1 MINESIFDRA
11 SKAAEGSK
19 NERSF
24 LLDMERCKNAIDM
37 CGLPQI
43 KAESWGN
50 VLEKM
55 TPFDIYQYVENR
67 YHAGMLN
74 PFDQNT

>member
-1 MINESIFDRA
+1 MPTASIFDRA

-19 NERSF
+19 NERMF
-24 LLDMERCKNAIDM
+24 VLDMERCKNALDM
-37 CGLPQI
+37 SGLPQI

-55 TPFDIYQYVENR
+55 TPFEIYQYVENR

-74 PFDQNT
+74 PFDKNT